1 MWLVQL
7 YKARDNTTQG
17 VYSTDNCQIER
28 IRNYIDPQEYESEL
42 RLCNN
47 WEYENKK
54 KILIFNKQ
62 QNEIILSSLQNER
75 FMYYEHAVFY
85 NFRNISSNIL
95 SLEYRENNDF
105 LYREN
110 NDFLIDFY
118 VLTNIFIEF
127 NIPDEILSA
136 PNRGISFLRY
146 IKGKTFSIGII
157 GNETP
162 KYNIAFDDNCKY
174 YYNINIDAETIV
186 AVKKPFLFLMRL
198 SRNYGETL
206 SVYTFIEPRLIEEFN
221 DYDIVVSNYDPGNDP
236 PLRVYDIINHYFDI
250 HNKAGLSHNNDI
262 NNHTDN
268 FSYSLIRALLV
279 PFKNDLAQ
287 NYYFK
292 LHNDMGILQQGT
304 NTYSPLV
311 ETPVCTYFP
320 LFRPQL
326 DNNGFFRSWPQ
337 YDPNDTSL
345 YVYRFHSHLEL
356 RSDGRVNQFRL
367 RMVHGNSV
375 SYPIDC
381 FITSSNYIPSWR
393 SGSCDFTR
401 PFRFVGAS
409 DCGGTDEWNDRTKIH
424 NSNYLF
430 MIVKPSSSN
439 SYSIKGIGCGELT
452 ENIYNFSEFSADYEL
467 SNYIYADV
475 LDEMQRVTF
484 SESGYPVEGISNAI
498 VDFRIANT
506 QTCFVLFNESLV
518 VNQDDFRSIYQAVTA
533 PLPNAIVC
541 YIGSSG
547 TVPNTHRNKVIHSNA
562 IVTDLDTNVRMPLVI
577 KYIRYAKRLHQLFNE

>member
-7 YKARDNTTQG
+7 YKANDATTIEG
-17 VYSTDNCQIER
+17 VYSTNSCETEH

-75 FMYYEHAVFY
+75 FMSYDYAAFY
-85 NFRNISSNIL
+85 NFISIKSYIF
-95 SLEYRENNDF
+95 SLEYRENT
-105 LYREN
+105 
-110 NDFLIDFY
+110 DFLIDFY
-118 VLTNIFIEF
+118 IFTKVFIHF
-127 NIPDEILSA
+127 DIPDEILSV

-162 KYNIAFDDNCKY
+162 KYNIVFDDNCKY
-174 YYNINIDAETIV
+174 YYLSYALGEVII
-186 AVKKPFLFLMRL
+186 AVKNPFLFVIYLL
-198 SRNYGETL
+198 HNYDETFYVRIL
-206 SVYTFIEPRLIEEFN
+206 IKPRLIEEFN
-221 DYDIVVSNYDPGNDP
+221 DYDIVVSNYDPSNEP
-236 PLRVYDIINHYFDI
+236 PLRVDDIINHYFDI
-250 HNKAGLSHNNDI
+250 HNKTGLSHNNDI

-268 FSYSLIRALLV
+268 FSYSLIRALLAT
-279 PFKNDLAQ
+279 FKDDLAQ

-292 LHNDMGILQQGT
+292 LHNNIGIPQQG
-304 NTYSPLV
+304 NDTYRPLV

-337 YDPNDTSL
+337 YDPNDTST
-345 YVYRFHSHLEL
+345 YVYSFYSHLEL
-356 RSDGRVNQFRL
+356 SSGGRVNESRL
-367 RMVHGNSV
+367 RMTYGNSV
-375 SYPIDC
+375 SNPIDC
-381 FITSSNYIPSWR
+381 AIISSNHIPPWW

-409 DCGGTDEWNDRTKIH
+409 GCGGTDEWNDRTKIH

-430 MIVKPSSSN
+430 RIVKPSSSN
-439 SYSIKGIGCGELT
+439 FYSIKGIGCGELT
-452 ENIYNFSEFSADYEL
+452 ENIYSFSEFSADYEL
-467 SNYIYADV
+467 LNYINAIEANE
-475 LDEMQRVTF
+475 LQRVTF
-484 SESGYPVEGISNAI
+484 SVSGYPVEGISNAI
-498 VDFRIANT
+498 VDFRIENN
-506 QTCFVLFNESLV
+506 QTCFVLFNERLV

-541 YIGSSG
+541 YIGSNE
-547 TVPNTHRNKVIHSNA
+547 TIPNTHRNKVIHSDA
-562 IVTDLDTNVRMPLVI
+562 IVTDLDTNEQVPLVI
-577 KYIRYAKRLHQLFNE
+577 KYIRYAKRLHKLFNG